1 MQCFIFH
8 NSIYMPEASLETR
21 QLEYHFV
28 FTQSKQYK
36 AYSHCLCSM
45 KCHDSAIEVSIYHIS
60 SQTWDHL
67 HVHFTLNH
75 LYISYKCLHPSPT
88 QHCINTRSHDV
99 DKKIQWWFWYG
110 CISNLLMQ
118 NTYQWLSEGCSNS
131 TANAVQLLQSC
142 VKPSIYA
149 CWGKLSQKH
158 LHKYFV
164 WCHSVHK
171 FVTESLIAGKI
182 WTKIYS
188 TVKSGVCPWMAKCL

>member
-1 MQCFIFH
+1 MILRRYYFHHKVIRVFHTCCDCKEVFTHSVQYHLQPQFNQYIFRKPPWFSIFFRQFISGSKRKCFTPVFNMQCFIFH

-75 LYISYKCLHPSPT
+75 FYVSYKCLHPSLT
-88 QHCINTRSHDV
+88 QHSLNKRSTD
-99 DKKIQWWFWYG
+99 DDDKIQMM
-110 CISNLLMQ
+110 I
-118 NTYQWLSEGCSNS
+118 
-131 TANAVQLLQSC
+131 
-142 VKPSIYA
+142 
-149 CWGKLSQKH
+149 
-158 LHKYFV
+158 
-164 WCHSVHK
+164 
-171 FVTESLIAGKI
+171 
-182 WTKIYS
+182 
-188 TVKSGVCPWMAKCL
+188 